1 MAARQ
6 VIIRFSSTAATT
18 NAPASRLASLRQRV
32 LTVCRGVYFFQ
43 KPRRHARA
51 RACQAALRAAAAA
64 QRAQT
69 LRSAPAPPCAL
80 TLRPRANSRR
90 SRSRNTQSTLDWSLP
105 TQVPASIN
113 GADALA
119 RHVAASYRLKDA
131 AVRLNW
137 KGRPLARDAAV
148 RTCLASEEPPVLEA
162 RLAQPRPTPAPH
174 GPHSRAATAATQSG
188 KRRRPVDDEG
198 LRPHSR
204 RRRPT
209 DDSLDS
215 CSLSDGYPMSDYEDA
230 DEPLYAKPL
239 LAAHKAPL
247 VPSWARE
254 LSDDVLR
261 EQSTI
266 DPLAVFVD
274 PSEKPVD
281 LRAILGRSPVAPRRK
296 VRARQEA
303 LDATS
308 PSQWPSARG
317 GGAPVDICLVVLAGD
332 TLRSPLDAG
341 GVVRRGAEYA
351 TIMRDVDTFGN
362 LRRHYAKHH
371 GLRESELALWS
382 RQPGKQDVRLSLDA
396 CARHYHLSGTATVV
410 VTISDSSDARR
421 SRLVPRRL
429 SASLSD

>member
-1 MAARQ
+1 M
-6 VIIRFSSTAATT
+6 
-18 NAPASRLASLRQRV
+18 
-32 LTVCRGVYFFQ
+32 
-43 KPRRHARA
+43 
-51 RACQAALRAAAAA
+51 
-64 QRAQT
+64 
-69 LRSAPAPPCAL
+69 
-80 TLRPRANSRR
+80 
-90 SRSRNTQSTLDWSLP
+90 
-105 TQVPASIN
+105 
-113 GADALA
+113 
-119 RHVAASYRLKDA
+119 
-131 AVRLNW
+131 RLNW

-148 RTCLASEEPPVLEA
+148 RTCLASQEPPVLEA

-188 KRRRPVDDEG
+188 KRRRPVDDDQ
-198 LRPHSR
+198 LRPTSR
-204 RRRPT
+204 RRRAT

-317 GGAPVDICLVVLAGD
+317 GGAPVDICLVVLVAAALLIAAPH
-332 TLRSPLDAG
+332 LRLLRFCFGLGLLLFLLLCLPRLLLFF
-341 GVVRRGAEYA
+341 VV
-351 TIMRDVDTFGN
+351 ILVVV
-362 LRRHYAKHH
+362 LVQ
-371 GLRESELALWS
+371 LL
-382 RQPGKQDVRLSLDA
+382 QDVKVVAPKSCLS
-396 CARHYHLSGTATVV
+396 
-410 VTISDSSDARR
+410 
-421 SRLVPRRL
+421 
-429 SASLSD
+429 

>member
-1 MAARQ
+1 MA
-6 VIIRFSSTAATT
+6 
-18 NAPASRLASLRQRV
+18 P
-32 LTVCRGVYFFQ
+32 
-43 KPRRHARA
+43 HHH
-51 RACQAALRAAAAA
+51 AAAA
-64 QRAQT
+64 
-69 LRSAPAPPCAL
+69 PPP
-80 TLRPRANSRR
+80 TRP
-90 SRSRNTQSTLDWSLP
+90 LP
-105 TQVPASIN
+105 PQVPASVT

-148 RTCLASEEPPVLEA
+148 RTCLASAEPPVLEA

-174 GPHSRAATAATQSG
+174 GPNSRTATASTASG
-188 KRRRPVDDEG
+188 KRRRPVDDDP
-198 LRPHSR
+198 LRPTSR
-204 RRRPT
+204 RRRAT

-215 CSLSDGYPMSDYEDA
+215 CLSDGYPMSDYEDC

-261 EQSTI
+261 EQSAI

-274 PSEKPVD
+274 PADKPVD

>member
-1 MAARQ
+1 MQ
-6 VIIRFSSTAATT
+6 
-18 NAPASRLASLRQRV
+18 LRKRES
-32 LTVCRGVYFFQ
+32 
-43 KPRRHARA
+43 ARA
-51 RACQAALRAAAAA
+51 RPGSDGSNHHAA
-64 QRAQT
+64 
-69 LRSAPAPPCAL
+69 P
-80 TLRPRANSRR
+80 
-90 SRSRNTQSTLDWSLP
+90 
-105 TQVPASIN
+105 QVPASIT

-148 RTCLASEEPPVLEA
+148 RTCLASQEPPVLEA

-188 KRRRPVDDEG
+188 KRRRPVDDDQ

-204 RRRPT
+204 RRRAT

-215 CSLSDGYPMSDYEDA
+215 CLSDGYPMSDYEDA

-261 EQSTI
+261 EQSAI

-410 VTISDSSDARR
+410 VTIADGSDQRR